1 MGPSALMKTL
11 RRTQRMQCDG
21 SKQYSSDLGEKV
33 LAGRMR
39 RRQMRRSWGGGVCKC
54 EVRLRKGQNSFGVK
68 R

>member
-1 MGPSALMKTL
+1 
-11 RRTQRMQCDG
+11 MQCDG
-21 SKQYSSDLGEKV
+21 SKQYSSDLGKKV

-39 RRQMRRSWGGGVCKC
+39 RQMRRSRGGGVCKC